1 MNAIV
6 SEKGQVTIP
15 KEVRDKLGITPGTVL
30 DFQAVNGKVVAAKAM
45 PDEEGALRQWVGCVK
60 LKHARNVDEYLGKI
74 RDGHRPR

>member
-30 DFQAVNGKVVAAKAM
+30 DFQAVKGKIVAVKAVAD
-45 PDEEGALRQWVGCVK
+45 DESALRQWVGCVK
-60 LKHARNVDEYLGKI
+60 LKHARSVDDYLGKV